1 MKTTLID
8 NDLTLAVED
17 AIPASPVYAPEEILA
32 LAVCASPNGSRDAG
46 DLALLHAAR
55 ERGIPLPYAQRENSW
70 EAPSRERPYSTAVL
84 KEEAGSFPPPVKQQ
98 LDSPAQARLRR
109 IMRAA
114 RPIRLRDAV
123 AGSGT
128 AAAAMALRLAS
139 WEALAC
145 NVVLSTTRYLT

>member
-1 MKTTLID
+1 MKTAILPLPGQEKTNKYHPKQPGGTGEAAVGKPMPGSSR
-8 NDLTLAVED
+8 NDLTD
-17 AIPASPVYAPEEILA
+17 TS
-32 LAVCASPNGSRDAG
+32 
-46 DLALLHAAR
+46 LLM
-55 ERGIPLPYAQRENSW
+55 II
-70 EAPSRERPYSTAVL
+70 

-98 LDSPAQARLRR
+98 LDSPAQAHLRR

-128 AAAAMALRLAS
+128 AAASMALRLAS

>member
-1 MKTTLID
+1 MKTAILPLPGQEKANKYHPKQPGGTGEAAVGKPMPGSSR
-8 NDLTLAVED
+8 NDLTD
-17 AIPASPVYAPEEILA
+17 TS
-32 LAVCASPNGSRDAG
+32 
-46 DLALLHAAR
+46 LLM
-55 ERGIPLPYAQRENSW
+55 II
-70 EAPSRERPYSTAVL
+70 

-114 RPIRLRDAV
+114 SPIRLRDAV

-139 WEALAC
+139 WEAPAC

>member
-1 MKTTLID
+1 MKTAILPLPGQEKANKYHPKQPGGTGEATVGKPMPGSSR
-8 NDLTLAVED
+8 NDLTD
-17 AIPASPVYAPEEILA
+17 TS
-32 LAVCASPNGSRDAG
+32 
-46 DLALLHAAR
+46 LLM
-55 ERGIPLPYAQRENSW
+55 II
-70 EAPSRERPYSTAVL
+70 
-84 KEEAGSFPPPVKQQ
+84 KEEAVSFPPPVKQQ

>member
-1 MKTTLID
+1 MKTAILPLPGQEKANKYHPKQPGGTGEAAVGKPMPGSSR
-8 NDLTLAVED
+8 NDLTD
-17 AIPASPVYAPEEILA
+17 TS
-32 LAVCASPNGSRDAG
+32 
-46 DLALLHAAR
+46 LLM
-55 ERGIPLPYAQRENSW
+55 II
-70 EAPSRERPYSTAVL
+70 

-139 WEALAC
+139 WEAPAC
-145 NVVLSTTRYLT
+145 NVVLSTQGI

>member
-1 MKTTLID
+1 MPPLKHMKTAILPLPGQEKANKYHPKQPGGTGEAAVGKRMPGSSR
-8 NDLTLAVED
+8 NDLTD
-17 AIPASPVYAPEEILA
+17 TDTS
-32 LAVCASPNGSRDAG
+32 
-46 DLALLHAAR
+46 LLM
-55 ERGIPLPYAQRENSW
+55 II
-70 EAPSRERPYSTAVL
+70 

-98 LDSPAQARLRR
+98 LDSPAQAHLRR

>member
-1 MKTTLID
+1 MPPLKHMKTAILPLPGQEKANKYHPKQPGGTGEAAVGKPMPGSSR
-8 NDLTLAVED
+8 NDLTD
-17 AIPASPVYAPEEILA
+17 TDTS
-32 LAVCASPNGSRDAG
+32 
-46 DLALLHAAR
+46 LLM
-55 ERGIPLPYAQRENSW
+55 II
-70 EAPSRERPYSTAVL
+70 

-98 LDSPAQARLRR
+98 LDSPAQAHLRR

-128 AAAAMALRLAS
+128 AAASMALRLAS

>member
-1 MKTTLID
+1 MKTAILPLPGQEKTNKYHPKQPSGTGEAAVGKPMPGSSR
-8 NDLTLAVED
+8 NDLTD
-17 AIPASPVYAPEEILA
+17 TS
-32 LAVCASPNGSRDAG
+32 
-46 DLALLHAAR
+46 LLM
-55 ERGIPLPYAQRENSW
+55 II
-70 EAPSRERPYSTAVL
+70 

-98 LDSPAQARLRR
+98 LDSPAQAHLRR

-128 AAAAMALRLAS
+128 AAASMALRLAS